1 MNKYILPLLLS
12 LLFISENMFE
22 TIISP
27 MLYGSQTIIVP
38 HFLFIGL
45 IFIALYYDAKLG
57 VIYGAIF
64 GLLFDIV
71 NTEIIGIY
79 LGCFPLFIFLI
90 SQTMKMLYANLFVRS
105 LLTLI
110 WTAALEYVVYGLNY
124 LFGYT
129 TMNNSFFMIHRL
141 IPTLLLNGVV
151 LLFAAYPLSSFL
163 KGLRE
168 KKEEN

>member
-27 MLYGSQTIIVP
+27 LLSGSQTIIVP

-57 VIYGAIF
+57 IIYGAIF
-64 GLLFDIV
+64 GLIYDIV
-71 NTEIIGIY
+71 NTELIGIY
-79 LGCFPLFIFLI
+79 LCCFPLFIFLI
-90 SQTMKMLYANLFVRS
+90 CQALKMLYANLFVKS
-105 LLTLI
+105 LLALI
-110 WTAALEYVVYGLNY
+110 WTVGLEYLIYGLNY
-124 LFGYT
+124 LFGFT
-129 TMNNSFFMIHRL
+129 TMDNSFFMTNRL
-141 IPTLLLNGVV
+141 IPTILLNAVV

-163 KGLRE
+163 KGLKE